1 MCMGGGG
8 GGGSPPP
15 TPDPK
20 DSRYWSPSRR
30 IQDLMDRSDSSVSNR
45 VGLKLKAHELRRE
58 DYKANPFLLVANNQR
73 SQSDGRGDNRHSPF
87 AQIRRPYEDFGPEV
101 TFRGEGLGVT
111 TPEK

>member
-30 IQDLMDRSDSSVSNR
+30 IQDLMDRSDASVSNR

-58 DYKANPFLLVANNQR
+58 EYKANPFLLVANGQR
-73 SQSDGRGDNRHSPF
+73 AQSDGRGGGVPF
-87 AQIRRPYEDFGPEV
+87 GRVPRPYEDFGPEV
-101 TFRGEGLGVT
+101 AFRGDGLGVT
-111 TPEK
+111 TPVK